1 MELPKERKNW
11 LKIIAIIVAVIV
23 VYQVGKRLLPDID
36 PQKVLEDVSG
46 SLGSW
51 TYLIVGVLAFLET
64 GAFVGLVAPGETV
77 VVLAG
82 AVAGQGD
89 TSVVLTIG
97 IVWFS
102 AFLGDTC
109 SYLLGDRLGRDSVVK
124 HGPRLR
130 ITPERFKQVEEYF
143 CRHGGKTILIGRF
156 IGLVRA
162 LAPFIAGSSGMP
174 YRLLAPVQRPRHRAC
189 GRRCSCCSGTS
200 PRRTSTRSLEQLRA
214 GAARV
219 RGDRRADRRRRSS
232 PIRWLQRPENR
243 ARRSPRWR
251 AAGAPQPARARAPAQ
266 PAGTLRARTG

>member
-11 LKIIAIIVAVIV
+11 LKIVAIVVAVIV

-36 PQKVLEDVSG
+36 AQKVLEDVSG

-51 TYLIVGVLAFLET
+51 TYLIVGALAFLET

-89 TSVVLTIG
+89 TSVMLTIG
-97 IVWFS
+97 IVWLS

-109 SYLLGDRLGRDSVVK
+109 SYVLGDRLGRDWVVK

-143 CRHGGKTILIGRF
+143 SRHGGKTILIGRF

-174 YRLLAPVQRPRHRAC
+174 YRQLAPYSILGTGMWATLFTLLGYFASKNIDAVLSNSEQREQ
-189 GRRCSCCSGTS
+189 RR
-200 PRRTSTRSLEQLRA
+200 PHA
-214 GAARV
+214 GAEDAVGRELPV
-219 RGDRRADRRRRSS
+219 RH
-232 PIRWLQRPENR
+232 P
-243 ARRSPRWR
+243 
-251 AAGAPQPARARAPAQ
+251 
-266 PAGTLRARTG
+266 